1 MKRHL
6 YIFPRIRKF
15 GNELTGFWKSHQ
27 GFSNEKIEIHIRNW
41 NMDQLAHEA
50 EKIKTEIE
58 DDNIEGQIG
67 ILAHTNSVRQFENQL
82 RNLGLHF
89 EFVVRHSTE
98 IGEWMEDWTSG
109 DPVTETT
116 RPLNLLRDALLAN
129 NESLILKCFDRVW
142 SKALGKETRSSSG
155 HNQTILGKKLNPDD
169 AKKINKVLVLGR
181 SINESW
187 YKAFI
192 DHQYDKKFN
201 HIQGSTSSSSEGA
214 FYILKEEEFS
224 FDWIIK
230 NFSSKDSQIY
240 IDVDLDWDKTQYYG
254 CLKAKELMDQTPFD
268 ALNIVFIA
276 NEELQIMLS
285 STKGFIHYLLRA
297 IPVYYPNA
305 ASDLPVLF
313 NSKSK
318 WKAIK
323 LSMDERGIIDNII
336 HDQRYVASLSDLN
349 KFLLRILSYE
359 EFLGEEIIQDY
370 KDFIELAD
378 LSGLEEFVYRIEK
391 KLKGRYSKYK
401 EGIQIKAN
409 AILVEDDL
417 MVSNE
422 LSTSLRKYIDNK
434 NEIKIFNRGLEA
446 LQFLDNQQ
454 ELEYPLV
461 FCDLELLENHDEKYT
476 TYQQFWG
483 VDLIEELVKRHEY
496 IVICVL
502 TSKPRSYV
510 EGLLGQINANLVN
523 KVIILFKDRNNYY
536 LPVQYV
542 WEDQLAE
549 IDKQISKNKDDY
561 LQSLLGPS
569 GKEWKE
575 LKELYYHLKKF
586 KLEDFNKL
594 WHEIQYNLNND
605 KLPESYIKWKSPKSE
620 KDNQSENRELL
631 LKGIV
636 VRLLIFKQYCIYEGD
651 KGFVFDK
658 FIRDNFYLNFDET
671 NEMRE
676 VYLNNEYG
684 NLKVETIKGRLS
696 KYSIKIKK
704 SGTPFILKSI
714 EEQELFPEEKDYL
727 NTLI

>member
-1 MKRHL
+1 MKRYL
-6 YIFPRIRKF
+6 FIYPRIRKF
-15 GNELTGFWKSHQ
+15 SNELTEFWKDQAS
-27 GFSNEKIEIHIRNW
+27 FIDDEFEIHFKAFDMDNLQNEAVKLKSEIDRN
-41 NMDQLAHEA
+41 
-50 EKIKTEIE
+50 KIK
-58 DDNIEGQIG
+58 GHVG
-67 ILAHTNSVRQFENQL
+67 VLAHTNQIREFENHL
-82 RNLGLHF
+82 RNSGLNF
-89 EFVVRHSTE
+89 DFVVRHSTE
-98 IGEWMEDWTSG
+98 IGEWMEDWKS
-109 DPVTETT
+109 DNPVTETT

-142 SKALGKETRSSSG
+142 SKALGKETRSSYD
-155 HNQTILGKKLNPDD
+155 HNQTILGTKLNPDD
-169 AKKINKVLVLGR
+169 AKKISKVLVLGR
-181 SINESW
+181 SINETW

-192 DHQYDKKFN
+192 DYQYDKKFN
-201 HIQGSTSSSSEGA
+201 HIQGYTSSSSEGA
-214 FYILKEEEFS
+214 FYILKGEDFS
-224 FDWIIK
+224 VDWIIK

-240 IDVDLDWDKTQYYG
+240 IDVDLDWGKTQYHG

-276 NEELQIMLS
+276 NEELQMMLS

-297 IPVYYPNA
+297 IPVYNPNS

-336 HDQRYVASLSDLN
+336 HDQRYVASLSDLK

-370 KDFIELAD
+370 KDFIELDD

-401 EGIQIKAN
+401 EGIQIKTN

-422 LSTSLRKYIDNK
+422 LSTSLRKYIDNE

-446 LQFLDNQQ
+446 LQFLDNRQ

-461 FCDLELLENHDEKYT
+461 FCDLELLENHNEKYT

-523 KVIILFKDRNNYY
+523 KVIILFKDRNNHY

-549 IDKQISKNKDDY
+549 IEKQISKNGKAY
-561 LQSLLGPS
+561 IESLIGPS
-569 GKEWKE
+569 GVEWE
-575 LKELYYHLKKF
+575 DLKKFYYHLKRF
-586 KLEDFNKL
+586 KLADFNKL
-594 WHEIQYNLNND
+594 WDEIRSNLKNE
-605 KLPESYIKWKSPKSE
+605 KHPESYLKWKRPKS
-620 KDNQSENRELL
+620 KRDKQKENRDLL
-631 LKGIV
+631 VKGITI
-636 VRLLIFKQYCIYEGD
+636 RLLIFQKYCLIEG
-651 KGFVFDK
+651 KRGFK
-658 FIRDNFYLNFDET
+658 FKSFVQEHFNLNYDIGRES
-671 NEMRE
+671 EE
-676 VYLNNEYG
+676 VYLSNTFDLE
-684 NLKVETIKGRLS
+684 LKSITGRLS

-704 SGTPFILKSI
+704 AGSPFVLKSI
-714 EEQELFPEEKDYL
+714 EEQELFPEERDFL
-727 NTLI
+727 VI